1 MKKLIITFLFLIT
14 TILYAQKTNI
24 NPNGKWFFGAEIGK
38 NRIISLSSDRNNKI
52 QGGILAEYYFARHWC
67 LSTKIKYF
75 DTGVSIN
82 IPEKPS
88 SPGSFANFFGSSG
101 SPPYYG
107 TFNGSVISVP
117 IFIKWEFRLFKNLG
131 ASFKLGYAYNFETK
145 SEYVDYSTSLKANYP
160 KIGEGI
166 NSGFGI
172 NYFINKNMAIYY
184 EIESYN
190 GASKGKTPLNTNTTQ
205 NSLSSFGIK
214 YCFKKI
220 IKIKS

>member
-1 MKKLIITFLFLIT
+1 MKIFILTFLFLIPI
-14 TILYAQKTNI
+14 ILYAQKTNI
-24 NPNGKWFFGAEIGK
+24 NPKGNWFFGAEIGK
-38 NRIISLSSDRNNKI
+38 NRIVTLSSDRNNTI
-52 QGGILAEYYFARHWC
+52 QGGILAEYYFARHWS
-67 LSTKIKYF
+67 LSSKVKYF
-75 DTGVSIN
+75 DTGVSIY

-88 SPGSFANFFGSSG
+88 SSGSFANFFLSSG
-101 SPPYYG
+101 TPPYYG
-107 TFNGSVISVP
+107 TFNGSVVSVP

-131 ASFKLGYAYNFETK
+131 ASFKIGYAYNFETK

-172 NYFINKNMAIYY
+172 NYFINKNMAFYY

-214 YCFKKI
+214 YCFKKT
-220 IKIKS
+220 

>member
-1 MKKLIITFLFLIT
+1 MKIPLTLLLCFSIII
-14 TILYAQKTNI
+14 IYSQNTNI
-24 NPNGKWFFGAEIGK
+24 NPKGKWFFGAEIGK
-38 NRIISLSSDRNNKI
+38 NRIVSFSSDMNNTF
-52 QGGILAEYYFARHWC
+52 QGGILAEYYFARHWS
-67 LSTKIKYF
+67 LSSKIKYF

-145 SEYVDYSTSLKANYP
+145 SEYVNYSKSLQANYP
-160 KIGEGI
+160 KKGEGI

-190 GASKGKTPLNTNTTQ
+190 GASKGKTPLNENSTQ
-205 NSLSSFGIK
+205 NSLSSFGLK
-214 YCFKKI
+214 YCFKKT
-220 IKIKS
+220 

>member
-1 MKKLIITFLFLIT
+1 MKKFIITFLFLIT

-24 NPNGKWFFGAEIGK
+24 NPKGNWFFGAEIGK
-38 NRIISLSSDRNNKI
+38 NRIVTPSSDRNNTI
-52 QGGILAEYYFARHWC
+52 QGGILAEYYFARHWS
-67 LSTKIKYF
+67 LSSKIKYF
-75 DTGVSIN
+75 DTGVSID
-82 IPEKPS
+82 IPEKLS
-88 SPGSFANFFGSSG
+88 SSGSFANFFVSSG
-101 SPPYYG
+101 TPPYYG
-107 TFNGSVISVP
+107 TFNGSVVSVP
-117 IFIKWEFRLFKNLG
+117 IFVKWEFRLFKNLG
-131 ASFKLGYAYNFETK
+131 ASFKIGYAYNFETK

-214 YCFKKI
+214 YCFKKND
-220 IKIKS
+220 KN